1 MKVIIKKQIHGEF
14 ASASSKDTWLK
25 KEIELPFAP
34 FKGLEI
40 YLGDFEAT
48 LEEITWNG
56 EEFTCYTESDKEI
69 YDARL
74 HKTKHRPMKE
84 IVDEWLK
91 DGWELDD

>member
-40 YLGDFEAT
+40 YLGDRVIRKFMMHGCT
-48 LEEITWNG
+48 
-56 EEFTCYTESDKEI
+56 
-69 YDARL
+69 
-74 HKTKHRPMKE
+74 RPNT
-84 IVDEWLK
+84 DQ
-91 DGWELDD
+91 